1 MFIVFL
7 LFSIGQNLLVEIVS
21 CKWSY
26 AEKHMASI
34 EFDAKVLSLLNC
46 YFIVQSMIMIFMAYH
61 LNILPVTIYNRLL
74 CY

>member
-7 LFSIGQNLLVEIVS
+7 FIFIGGQNLLVEIVS

-61 LNILPVTIYNRLL
+61 FNILPVMI
-74 CY
+74 